1 MAGTRLVAAA
11 GSVLEE
17 EGDIRDGGGGTAGGG
32 GGTTSWVFDEAVGE
46 PGGGAG
52 MDVLTPVTSGRC
64 CVDGTVC
71 LGTLL
76 AAAADTGA
84 ILLPLPA
91 ELCSIVLASTVTAEA
106 LPAPAIFAAVAWLS
120 ASRAAPQPRPAG

>member
-1 MAGTRLVAAA
+1 MAAA

-52 MDVLTPVTSGRC
+52 TGVPAPATPGPCS
-64 CVDGTVC
+64 VDGTVC
-71 LGTLL
+71 LGMLVV
-76 AAAADTGA
+76 AAVDTGA
-84 ILLPLPA
+84 IVLPLPS
-91 ELCSIVLASTVTAEA
+91 ELCSKVLGLNVTAK
-106 LPAPAIFAAVAWLS
+106 APFCLATTSPMAVAVFAATA
-120 ASRAAPQPRPAG
+120 